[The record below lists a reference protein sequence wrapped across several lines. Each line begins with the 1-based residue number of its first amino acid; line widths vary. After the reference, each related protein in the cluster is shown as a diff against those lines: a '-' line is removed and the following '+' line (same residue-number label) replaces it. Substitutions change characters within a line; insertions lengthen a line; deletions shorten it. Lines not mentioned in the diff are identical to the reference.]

1 MFGIIK
7 VPALGH
13 KMTNDVHK
21 LDSIKCPNCGQ
32 QIPVS
37 EAIYHQIADQTRAQ
51 FKTESLEQQKKL
63 VAKERELADKEKAI
77 DQTVK
82 EQVQSAQT
90 KLLKEA
96 EASARQSVGIEI
108 EDLKRRA
115 AEKDQQLEL
124 AQKSE
129 LELRAQKRSLEERE
143 KTLELETARKMDE
156 ERQKIQEETEKRLQD
171 AHRLK
176 DAEKDKKIQDAT
188 RVNDELRRKLEQGS
202 QQTQGEVLELELE
215 QLISNAFP
223 SDQLEPVPK
232 GISGADAHQRVF
244 NNSGHP
250 CGSILWESK
259 HTKAWSDGWIAKL
272 KDDQRAVKA
281 DIAILVSEALPKDC
295 KNFQQVNGVW
305 ISNPQCALPLAIAL
319 RSQLIEIEMAK
330 MSAVGKNEKMEVM
343 YRYVS
348 GPEFKQRVEA
358 IVEAFVDMQNDLQEE
373 RRSTERRWAKR
384 DKQIQKV
391 ISNTGG
397 MYGDLQGLIG
407 TSLQSIPLL
416 TSGDGDDEPGPQ

>member
-1 MFGIIK
+1 
-7 VPALGH
+7 
-13 KMTNDVHK
+13 MTNDLHK
-21 LDSIKCPNCGQ
+21 LDTIKCPNCGQ

-51 FKTESLEQQKKL
+51 FKSESLEQQKKL
-63 VAKERELADKEKAI
+63 AAKERELADKEKTI

-82 EQVQSAQT
+82 QQVEGART

-96 EASARQSVGIEI
+96 EATARQSVGVEI

-124 AQKSE
+124 AQKAE
-129 LELRAQKRSLEERE
+129 LELRKQKRNLEERE

-171 AHRLK
+171 AYRLK

-215 QLISNAFP
+215 QLLANAFP
-223 SDQLEPVPK
+223 SDRIEPVPK
-232 GISGADAHQRVF
+232 GVSGADALHRVI

-250 CGSILWESK
+250 CGLIVWESK
-259 HTKAWSDGWIAKL
+259 RTKAWSDGWIAKL
-272 KDDQRAVKA
+272 KDNQRSVKA
-281 DIAILVSEALPKDC
+281 DIAILVSETLPKDC
-295 KNFQQVNGVW
+295 KNFQQINGVW
-305 ISNPQCALPLAIAL
+305 ISAPQCALPLAIAL
-319 RSQLIEIEMAK
+319 RSQLIEVEMAK
-330 MSAVGKNEKMEVM
+330 LSAVGKNEKMEVM

-358 IVEAFVDMQNDLQEE
+358 IVEAFVDMQNDLLEE
-373 RRSTERRWAKR
+373 RRSSERRWAKR
-384 DKQIQKV
+384 EKQIQKV

-407 TSLQSIPLL
+407 SSLQSIPLL
-416 TSGDGDDEPGPQ
+416 TSGEGDEEVEF

>member
-1 MFGIIK
+1 
-7 VPALGH
+7 
-13 KMTNDVHK
+13 MTNDLHK
-21 LDSIKCPNCGQ
+21 LDNIKCPNCGQ

-37 EAIYHQIADQTRAQ
+37 DAIYHQIADQTREQ

-63 VAKERELADKEKAI
+63 ATKERDLANKEKAI
-77 DQTVK
+77 DQTIK
-82 EQVQSAQT
+82 EQLASARSG
-90 KLLKEA
+90 LIKEA
-96 EASARQSVGIEI
+96 EATARQSVGVEI
-108 EDLKRRA
+108 EDLKRKA

-124 AQKSE
+124 AQKAE
-129 LELRAQKRSLEERE
+129 LELRKQKRSLEERE
-143 KTLELETARKMDE
+143 KNLELETARKMDE
-156 ERQKIQEETEKRLQD
+156 ERKKIQEETEKRLQD

-223 SDQLEPVPK
+223 SDRIEPVPK
-232 GISGADAHQRVF
+232 GVSGADTLQRVIH
-244 NNSGHP
+244 STGHP
-250 CGSILWESK
+250 CGSIVWESK
-259 HTKAWSDGWIAKL
+259 RTKAWSDGWIAKL
-272 KDDQRAVKA
+272 KDDQRTIKA
-281 DIAILVSEALPKDC
+281 NIAILVSETLPKDC
-295 KNFQQVNGVW
+295 KNFQQINGVW
-305 ISNPQCALPLAIAL
+305 VSNPQCALPLAIAL
-319 RSQLIEIEMAK
+319 RSQLIEVEMAK
-330 MSAVGKNEKMEVM
+330 LSAVGKNEKMEVM

-373 RRSTERRWAKR
+373 RRSAERRWAKR

-407 TSLQSIPLL
+407 SSLQSIPLL
-416 TSGDGDDEPGPQ
+416 TSGDSDEEPVSE

>member
-1 MFGIIK
+1 
-7 VPALGH
+7 
-13 KMTNDVHK
+13 MTNSIHK
-21 LDSIKCPNCGQ
+21 LDSIRCPNCGE

-37 EAIYHQIADQTRAQ
+37 EAIYHQIADQTRAE

-63 VAKERELADKEKAI
+63 AAKERELADKEKTI
-77 DQTVK
+77 EQTVK
-82 EQVQSAQT
+82 EHVESARI

-96 EASARQSVGIEI
+96 EASARQSVSVEI

-115 AEKDQQLEL
+115 DERGQQLEV
-124 AQKSE
+124 AQKAE
-129 LELRAQKRSLEERE
+129 LELRKQKRELEDRE
-143 KTLELETARKMDE
+143 KNLELETTRKMDE
-156 ERQKIQEETEKRLQD
+156 ERKTIQEETEKRLQD

-215 QLISNAFP
+215 QLLSNAFP
-223 SDQLEPVPK
+223 SDRIEPVPK
-232 GISGADAHQRVF
+232 GVSGADALQRVI
-244 NNSGHP
+244 NNAGHH
-250 CGSILWESK
+250 CGTIVWESK
-259 HTKAWSDGWIAKL
+259 RTKAWSDGWISKL
-272 KDDQRAVKA
+272 KDNQRSVKA
-281 DIAILVSEALPKDC
+281 DIAILVSEALPKEC
-295 KNFQQVNGVW
+295 KNFQQTNGIW
-305 ISNPQCALPLAIAL
+305 ISSPQCALPLAIAL
-319 RSQLIEIEMAK
+319 RSQLVEVEMAK
-330 MSAVGKNEKMEVM
+330 LSAVGKNEKMEVM

-373 RRSTERRWAKR
+373 KRSAERRWAKR

-407 TSLQSIPLL
+407 SSLQSIPLL
-416 TSGDGDDEPGPQ
+416 SSGESNEKPESE

>member
-1 MFGIIK
+1 
-7 VPALGH
+7 
-13 KMTNDVHK
+13 MTNDLHK
-21 LDSIKCPNCGQ
+21 LDSIKCPNCGE

-51 FKTESLEQQKKL
+51 FKSEFLEQQKKL
-63 VAKERELADKEKAI
+63 AAKERELADKEKTI

-82 EQVQSAQT
+82 EQVESARI
-90 KLLKEA
+90 KVLKEA
-96 EASARQSVGIEI
+96 EANARQTVAVEI

-115 AEKDQQLEL
+115 IEKDQQLEQ
-124 AQKSE
+124 AQKAE
-129 LELRAQKRSLEERE
+129 LELRTQKRSLEERE
-143 KTLELETARKMDE
+143 KNLELETARKVDE
-156 ERQKIQEETEKRLQD
+156 ERRKIQEETEKRLQD
-171 AHRLK
+171 AYRLR

-215 QLISNAFP
+215 QLIANAFP
-223 SDQLEPVPK
+223 SDRIEPVPK
-232 GISGADAHQRVF
+232 GVSGADALQRVI
-244 NNSGHP
+244 NSSGHS
-250 CGSILWESK
+250 CGSIVWESK
-259 HTKAWSDGWIAKL
+259 RTKSWSDGWIVKL
-272 KDDQRAVKA
+272 KDDQRSVRA

-295 KNFQQVNGVW
+295 KNFQQINGVW
-305 ISNPQCALPLAIAL
+305 VSSPQCALPLAMAL
-319 RSQLIEIEMAK
+319 RSQLVEVEMAK
-330 MSAVGKNEKMEVM
+330 LSAVGKNEKMEVM

-348 GPEFKQRVEA
+348 GSEFKQRVEA

-373 RRSTERRWAKR
+373 RRSAERRWAKR

-407 TSLQSIPLL
+407 SSLQSIPLL
-416 TSGDGDDEPGPQ
+416 ASGESDEEPESE